1 VALMAF
7 VQSTGARLLLFM
19 IMPAALACAQ
29 CAPADRPVAA
39 APSDPSIVRP
49 VLETAPVSADADD
62 PAVWIQPSDPAQ
74 SLILG
79 TDKIAGK
86 GGLYVFGRDGAVRQV
101 ISPLDRPNNV
111 DVEYGMALGGSHVD
125 IAVVTERK
133 QHRLR
138 VYRITGEETPLVD
151 VSAGGGIRVLEDAEG
166 EASEPMGIALYKRH
180 TDGAVFAIVAPKT
193 GGETNYLAQYRLMDD
208 GHGRVTGTF
217 VRRFGN
223 FSRIGAGPDDIGGIE
238 ALVVDAELGYVYAA
252 DERFGIRKYHADPD
266 HPDAARELAVIGRE
280 GYAADREGLG
290 IYRMPGG
297 TGFIVSVDQLPAGTR
312 LRFYRREGTPGNP
325 HDHSEVVREV
335 TTASDSTDGL
345 EVVSTPLP
353 GFPRGLAVLMN
364 SAGRNFHV
372 YRWEDL
378 MP

>member
-1 VALMAF
+1 VARRGSIRGPHA
-7 VQSTGARLLLFM
+7 LLLL
-19 IMPAALACAQ
+19 IAVTLAVAGGCGRSAETPVGAA
-29 CAPADRPVAA
+29 
-39 APSDPSIVRP
+39 SDPGVVRP
-49 VLETAPVSADADD
+49 ALETAAVSADADD
-62 PAVWIQPSDPAQ
+62 PAVWVHPDDPAQ

-79 TDKIAGK
+79 TDKIAVT
-86 GGLYVFGRDGAVRQV
+86 GGLYVYGLDGAVRQV

-111 DVEYGMALGGSHVD
+111 DVEYGMVIAGMPTD
-125 IAVVTERK
+125 IVVLTERK

-138 VYRITGEETPLVD
+138 VYRITGGDQPLVD
-151 VSAGGGIRVLEDAEG
+151 ISAGGGIRVLEDAEG
-166 EASEPMGIALYKRH
+166 EASEPMGIALYKRPV
-180 TDGAVFAIVAPKT
+180 DGAVFAIVAPKT

-208 GHGRVTGTF
+208 GHGMVTGTY

-223 FSRIGAGPDDIGGIE
+223 FSRMGAEPGDIGEIE
-238 ALVVDAELGYVYAA
+238 ALVIDDVLGYVYAA

-266 HPDAARELAVIGRE
+266 HPDAARELAVFGRD
-280 GYAADREGLG
+280 GYESDREGLG
-290 IYRMPGG
+290 IYTLPDG
-297 TGFIVSVDQLPAGTR
+297 TGFIVSVDQIAGGTR
-312 LRFYRREGTPGNP
+312 LRFYRRQGAPGNP

-335 TTASDSTDGL
+335 TTAADSTDGL

-372 YRWEDL
+372 YRWADL